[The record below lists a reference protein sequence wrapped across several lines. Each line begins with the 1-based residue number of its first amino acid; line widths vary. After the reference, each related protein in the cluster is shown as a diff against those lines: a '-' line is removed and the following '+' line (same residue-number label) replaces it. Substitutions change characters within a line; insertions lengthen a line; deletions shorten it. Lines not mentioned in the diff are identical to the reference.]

1 MTETLFEKMDI
12 TKKTLCRLGKGFAH
26 KRRTWKMFSYV
37 QPVTRGLKH
46 YCFRTTQRQV
56 SRLIDHRI
64 RHLPGFP
71 VIYRFLLLNYG
82 DEFVQDL
89 HLFPFSPEPIIHIF
103 LESLLWHLTAPYLF
117 FGYYSIYHLKLQII
131 LIILYSINFL
141 KSSVGSKPSTFIIP
155 IA

>member
-1 MTETLFEKMDI
+1 MVWNDR
-12 TKKTLCRLGKGFAH
+12 LCTAF
-26 KRRTWKMFSYV
+26 
-37 QPVTRGLKH
+37 
-46 YCFRTTQRQV
+46 RQV

-71 VIYRFLLLNYG
+71 VIYRLLLLNYG

-131 LIILYSINFL
+131 LIILYSINLL

-155 IA
+155 IASSHACEFVIWTNLLHITSIISSHLIINN